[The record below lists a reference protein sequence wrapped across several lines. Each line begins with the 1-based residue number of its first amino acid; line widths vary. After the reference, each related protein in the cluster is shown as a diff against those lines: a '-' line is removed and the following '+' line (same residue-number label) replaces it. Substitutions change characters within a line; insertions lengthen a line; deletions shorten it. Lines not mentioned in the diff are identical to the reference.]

1 MRTLVLIAAF
11 AACMSSPSSAL
22 ANDVGPPATI
32 RTKHTPSPMNR
43 ATLVP
48 AICSPMDEREGLCR
62 WTVIDRDPIKRPPP
76 VSAEA
81 HNSRA
86 LTFMAFGLTSAAFNE
101 FAAAIE
107 KRPDYAEAYNNRGTL
122 YAAIRDVPH
131 ALADY
136 NRALL
141 LKPGYPDPFF
151 NRAQLYKN
159 NGKYE
164 EAIRDY
170 TAYLALMPGDI
181 DGYINRAFAYRQT
194 RDYEHAFADLDR
206 VVHARP
212 READAY
218 NARCWARAVAGIDL
232 AKALSDCNT
241 SLRLSRTCTALDS
254 RGFVRFRMGDMR
266 RAIADNTDALKIKPD
281 LASAMYVRGLARLR
295 LGDKVR
301 GEADI
306 VAAEALDPT
315 LPATY
320 MRYGIEP

>member
-1 MRTLVLIAAF
+1 MRTLILIAIM
-11 AACMSSPSSAL
+11 ACMSPPSAVL
-22 ANDVGPPATI
+22 ANDVGPPTTP
-32 RTKHTPSPMNR
+32 RTKHAPSPVNR
-43 ATLVP
+43 AMLIP
-48 AICSPMDEREGLCR
+48 SICSPMDERQGLCR
-62 WTVIDRDPIKRPPP
+62 WTVIERDPIERPLP
-76 VSAEA
+76 VSAED

-122 YAAIRDVPH
+122 YAAIRDVPR
-131 ALADY
+131 ALSDY

-159 NGKYE
+159 TGKYE

-170 TAYLALMPGDI
+170 TAYLALMPGDV

-194 RDYEHAFADLDR
+194 RDYKHALADLDQ
-206 VVHARP
+206 VVRARP
-212 READAY
+212 RDADAY

-232 AKALSDCNT
+232 AKALADCNK
-241 SLRLSRTCTALDS
+241 SLRLSRTCAALDS

-295 LGDKVR
+295 LGDRVR

-306 VAAEALDPT
+306 TAAEALDPT

-320 MRYGIEP
+320 GRYGIEP